1 LNRID
6 ETILFRALTREHLRE
21 IVDIQLQSLK
31 KRLAERH
38 IEIEISPAVKD
49 KLSDEGYD
57 PVLGARPLK
66 RVIQR
71 RLQNVLALKI
81 LRGEIKDG
89 ERVEVGLGP
98 DGELVFETQATP
110 EKEAA

>member
-1 LNRID
+1 MRSP
-6 ETILFRALTREHLRE
+6 
-21 IVDIQLQSLK
+21 QK
-31 KRLAERH
+31 LA
-38 IEIEISPAVKD
+38 
-49 KLSDEGYD
+49 DEGYD

-89 ERVEVGLGP
+89 ERVVVTVGPGGDLI
-98 DGELVFETQATP
+98 FEAQVAA
-110 EKEAA
+110 EKEPV